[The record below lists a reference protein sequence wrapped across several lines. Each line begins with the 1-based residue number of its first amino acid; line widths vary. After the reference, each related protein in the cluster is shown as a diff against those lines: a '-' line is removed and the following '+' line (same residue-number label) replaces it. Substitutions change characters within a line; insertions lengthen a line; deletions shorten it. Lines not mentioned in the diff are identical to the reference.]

1 MPTGGVARLGS
12 KLRFNGEKSRGGT
25 GRPTGQRNRERGL
38 DSAGAVQAMI
48 SGMNVREK
56 VALSVLRFFFVV
68 VVLGLAAFFAVQLAN
83 LGEQPGKP
91 PRSPWLPWI
100 VFGVM
105 LSVAMSVLA
114 SDMLLPR
121 KRIETISAV
130 YFGLIVG
137 LVLSYAVS
145 LALTPYFEDQSL
157 IRKQVQTALAVLF
170 CYICISLLLQTQDD
184 FRFLIPYVE
193 FSKEVKGLVPYLL
206 DTSVVIDGRIVDLVS
221 TNVFDNSLV
230 MPRFILEELHKIA
243 DSGDRL
249 RRARGRR
256 GLDVLNAL
264 QKKER
269 IDFQILDRETVE
281 MKDQSVDIKLVLLA
295 KELNGKII
303 TGDYNLNKIAQ
314 LHGVA
319 VINLNEI
326 ANALKPVFLPGE
338 RFDVQLV
345 KPGEN
350 PDQGVGYLDDGT
362 MVVVEG
368 GRSYLGRRVE
378 LVVTSVLQTSAGR
391 MIFGRYEKT
400 IDGTPKTSAKTPTA
414 GATKAAA
421 PKTAATKTTAPKKTS
436 K

>member
-1 MPTGGVARLGS
+1 
-12 KLRFNGEKSRGGT
+12 
-25 GRPTGQRNRERGL
+25 
-38 DSAGAVQAMI
+38 
-48 SGMNVREK
+48 VREK
-56 VALSVLRFFFVV
+56 VALSVLRFCFIV
-68 VVLGLAAFFAVQLAN
+68 VVLGMAAFFAVQLADQ
-83 LGEQPGKP
+83 GQEPGKTVH
-91 PRSPWLPWI
+91 SPWFSWI
-100 VFGVM
+100 VFGFM
-105 LSVAMSVLA
+105 IAAALIVLG
-114 SDMLLPR
+114 SDMFVPR
-121 KRIETISAV
+121 KRIATISAV
-130 YFGLIVG
+130 YFGVIVG

-145 LALTPYFEDQSL
+145 LALTPYFDDESRFEVL
-157 IRKQVQTALAVLF
+157 LRKQVQTALAVIF
-170 CYICISLLLQTQDD
+170 CYLCISLLLQTQDD

-206 DTSVVIDGRIVDLVS
+206 DTSVVIDGRIVDLVA
-221 TNVFDNSLV
+221 TNVFDNALV

-269 IDFQILDRETVE
+269 IDFQILDRETAD
-281 MKDQSVDIKLVLLA
+281 MRDQSVDMKLVLLA

-350 PDQGVGYLDDGT
+350 PEQGVGYLDDGT

-368 GRSYLGRRVE
+368 GRGHLGQRVE

-400 IDGTPKTSAKTPTA
+400 LRSSEKEPSGA
-414 GATKAAA
+414 GKERSDSTGRA
-421 PKTAATKTTAPKKTS
+421 
-436 K
+436 